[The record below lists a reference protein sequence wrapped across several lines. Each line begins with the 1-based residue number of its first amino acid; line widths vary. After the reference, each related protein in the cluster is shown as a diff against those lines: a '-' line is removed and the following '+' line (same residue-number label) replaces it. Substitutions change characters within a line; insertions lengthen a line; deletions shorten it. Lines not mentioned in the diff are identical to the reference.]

1 MIFDPP
7 LEPARLIR
15 RYKRFLA
22 DVAFPDGR
30 EETVHCPNPGA
41 MLGVAPEN
49 AQSWLSLSPN
59 KTRKLPRTLEIV
71 ECPSPPNASVLV
83 GINTNLPN
91 KLAVEAIEAGL
102 VEGVAAGQP
111 LEREVRYGEEK
122 SRIDLLHRGDR
133 DLYIEV
139 KNCHL
144 MRREDG
150 VSEFPDCVTT
160 RGLKHLRELVRMQEQ
175 GAEAM
180 LLFIVQRG
188 DAQAV
193 QAAADLDPNYAEGLA
208 WAAEQGVAMR
218 AVVCD
223 IEVDAITPREAI
235 PVLATNPR

>member
-22 DVAFPDGR
+22 DVVYDDGR

-49 AQSWLSLSPN
+49 APCWLSRSPN
-59 KTRKLPRTLEIV
+59 KARKLPMTLEIV
-71 ECPSPPNASVLV
+71 ECPSPPASQTLV

-102 VEGVAAGQP
+102 VDGVDPSKP

-122 SRIDLLHRGDR
+122 SRIDLLQRGER
-133 DLYIEV
+133 DLFIEV

-144 MRREDG
+144 LRRDDG
-150 VSEFPDCVTT
+150 VSEFPDCVTA
-160 RGLKHLRELVRMQEQ
+160 RGLKHLRELVRMHEQ

-180 LLFIVQRG
+180 LLFVVQRG
-188 DAQAV
+188 DAVAV
-193 QAAADLDPNYAEGLA
+193 RAAGDLDPAYAEGLT
-208 WAAEQGVAMR
+208 WAADQGVAIR

-223 IEVDAITPREAI
+223 IAVEGITPREAI
-235 PVLATNPR
+235 PVQT